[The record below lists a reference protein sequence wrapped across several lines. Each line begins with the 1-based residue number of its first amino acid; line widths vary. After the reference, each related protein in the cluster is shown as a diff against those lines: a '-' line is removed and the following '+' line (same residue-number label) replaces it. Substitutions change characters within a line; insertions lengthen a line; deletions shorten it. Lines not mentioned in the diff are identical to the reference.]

1 MFKCVMTICLLGS
14 LAASAAAPGERE
26 LGPHQK
32 VTGVYRIYGG
42 DLGDP
47 VAPGPKD
54 AKIMLSVDGK
64 MAKEMF
70 DAIGPDVRDVC
81 TEGTATR
88 VRHKRNHNLFCMRSS
103 SGEYSCNF
111 GFDLRDGKSIP
122 GIVC

>member
-1 MFKCVMTICLLGS
+1 MFKCVITIFLLGG
-14 LAASAAAPGERE
+14 LAASAATPSERE

-32 VTGVYRIYGG
+32 VTGVYRVYGG

-54 AKIMLSVDGK
+54 AKIMVSVDGK

-70 DAIGPDVRDVC
+70 EAIGPDVRDVC

-88 VRHKRNHNLFCMRSS
+88 VRHKRNHNVFCMRSG